1 MCVLL
6 LLLQFAGL
14 GAAELGRQQ
23 QQLEQR
29 DAFARLHASMSLACV
44 PASLPCRE
52 DERSRLQGF
61 VRRALHEGESVL
73 LSIGQTYDHRTL

>member
-14 GAAELGRQQ
+14 GAAELGQQ

-44 PASLPCRE
+44 PASLPCRQ

-61 VRRALHEGESVL
+61 IRRALHEGESVL
-73 LSIGQTYDHRTL
+73 QSLGPYL